1 MPFITQDRRK
11 IIDHYDNWQD
21 IIACG
26 PQPGDLCYV
35 HYKTMVD
42 KWKANPRWT
51 MAHEIYKEVED
62 TQPYDRTNDDWIAKS
77 LAWQVFFIKYVMKY
91 EDQKE
96 QENGTI

>member
-1 MPFITQDRRK
+1 MPFITQDRR
-11 IIDHYDNWQD
+11 D
-21 IIACG
+21 IITLFGLDAKQLE
-26 PQPGDLCYV
+26 PIQPGDLCYV
-35 HYKTMVD
+35 HYKTMVE
-42 KWKANPRWT
+42 KWKTNPRWT
-51 MAHEIYKEVED
+51 TAHEIYKEVED